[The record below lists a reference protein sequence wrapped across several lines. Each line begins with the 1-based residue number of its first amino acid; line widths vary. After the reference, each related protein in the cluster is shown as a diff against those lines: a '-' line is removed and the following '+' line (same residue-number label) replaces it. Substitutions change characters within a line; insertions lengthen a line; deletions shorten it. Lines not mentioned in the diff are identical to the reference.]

1 MVEAVSRRR
10 TIAAWALLGSV
21 ASGCSGEPERIH
33 LAPPWPAGE
42 TGVVLIERGDGEL
55 IANTPAVV
63 SAELP
68 LAEDLEP
75 PFRITFL
82 QFDVRAQEDLKSC
95 GVQPFGGR
103 ARLPRPLSAWASEVG
118 ELGASVA
125 EPVEI
130 PGRELRFDRCD
141 PPTPCDR
148 IKTTTTK
155 APLTGLNPIL
165 IQWLPEDRWLVVG
178 TTPSSS
184 VGPTRFAILE
194 PNGPPTLLDEVFQES
209 FLSAARDAEDQVW
222 LSSATGRLFRLV
234 LEPDPHL
241 VEEPAPGFAGSLAA
255 RPDGLL
261 MLHNEGARLILRQPP
276 GAPVRLL
283 DFPEPLRN
291 LVMASPERMA
301 AARGGEILRWGG
313 ATWRPGLVV
322 PRIHFEDRLLY
333 AGGRLVV
340 FGPTFIYRE
349 DEEGDLVPTP
359 EPPAALFG
367 PRAPTA
373 FGSGLLIGGDVGGA
387 AYLEGDSWCYLKTEG
402 SVSALRSSAVSP
414 DGRTA
419 IHGVDPGTPRIE
431 PTIFIWQQ

>member
-1 MVEAVSRRR
+1 MVV
-10 TIAAWALLGSV
+10 GSV
-21 ASGCSGEPERIH
+21 WVAGSWACGADAPRVT

-55 IANTPAVV
+55 TARTPAVV
-63 SAELP
+63 STGLLFDQEA
-68 LAEDLEP
+68 EP
-75 PFRITFL
+75 PFRVTFL
-82 QFDVRAQEDLKSC
+82 QFDARTQQDLLSC
-95 GVQPFGGR
+95 GVRLFGDR
-103 ARLPRPLSAWASEVG
+103 ARVPRPSAAWASEVT
-118 ELGASVA
+118 ELGAATA
-125 EPVEI
+125 EAVEI

-148 IKTTTTK
+148 ITTTTLK

-165 IQWLPEDRWLVVG
+165 IEWLPQDRWLVVG

-194 PNGPPTLLDEVFQES
+194 PSGSSTLLDEVLRES
-209 FLSAARDAEDQVW
+209 FVSSERDVDDQVW
-222 LSSATGRLFRLV
+222 LSSAAGRLFRLR
-234 LEPDPHL
+234 LEPRPHL
-241 VEEPAPGFAGSLAA
+241 FEEPSPGFGGDLAS

-261 MLHNEGARLILRQPP
+261 LVYNEGGRVVLRQPP
-276 GAPVRLL
+276 GAPVGLET
-283 DFPEPLRN
+283 FPAPLRN
-291 LVMASPERMA
+291 LVMASPDRMA
-301 AARGGEILRWGG
+301 ATRGGEVLRWGG

-340 FGPTFIYRE
+340 FGPTFIFRE

-359 EPPAALFG
+359 EPPAAIVG
-367 PRAPTA
+367 PRAPTP

-387 AYLEGDSWCYLKTEG
+387 AYLEGDRWCYLETEG

-419 IHGVDPGTPRIE
+419 LHGVDPGTPRLD
-431 PTIFIWQQ
+431 PTIFIWRQ